1 MGENILKNVKLNN
14 NIANENIANENIS
27 ELENINKENIR
38 TVKVKNDD
46 SKKSKCEINEYNI
59 EMFHSGNH
67 FECYKFM
74 GAHLITEERKR
85 GVRFTTWAPNAKNV
99 FVVGDF
105 SNFKVEEKYKME
117 RVSEYGLYSI
127 FIPSIKSG
135 TKYKY
140 TIETSYGQY
149 IYKADPYAFKSEV
162 RPNTASIVSE
172 KSKHKWDD
180 RSWIMKRR
188 YFNMYEKPINVY
200 EAHLGSWKMYGDKSL
215 TYRELAEQL
224 PQYLSEM
231 GYTHIEILPIVEH
244 PLDASWGYQGVGY
257 YSVTSRY
264 GTPDDFK
271 YLINSFHKEGIG
283 VILDWVPG
291 HFCKDSHGLYM
302 FDGTPTYEYAAG
314 WKGENKGWG
323 TNNFDLGRNEVKS
336 FLISNALYWIKEFHI
351 DGLRVDA
358 VTNMLYLNYDR
369 KYGEWEPNIYGGDGN
384 LEAIEFIKLF
394 NTIIDKEYPTVMT
407 IAEESTAWPKISKP
421 IEEGGLGFKFKWN
434 MGWMHDT
441 LKYVKEDPINRKY
454 HHDKMT
460 FSMAYHYTENFI
472 LSISHDEVVHLK
484 GSLVNK
490 MWGDYWNKF
499 AGLRLYMAHMIAHP
513 GKKLTFMGTEFA
525 QFAEWQEYKSLD
537 WHLLEQFEMH
547 QKINKY
553 CKELNKYYKENKSLW
568 ELDYD
573 SSGFQ
578 WISADNYADS
588 IFSFIRKGK
597 NKREISIVVCNYTP
611 VVRYDHRIGVPFLE
625 SYIESFNSDKIEF
638 GGSGQIIDTDLV
650 AEEKPWNNQPYSI
663 SIKVPPMAAIILKL
677 KDK

>member
-1 MGENILKNVKLNN
+1 MGTNILETIKADS
-14 NIANENIANENIS
+14 NIANESIV
-27 ELENINKENIR
+27 ELEQFNEESVKRI
-38 TVKVKNDD
+38 KVKNED
-46 SKKSKCEINEYNI
+46 SKKTKCEINELNI
-59 EMFHSGNH
+59 EKFHSGNH
-67 FECYKFM
+67 FECYGFM
-74 GAHLITEERKR
+74 GAHLITEGRKR
-85 GVRFTTWAPNAKNV
+85 GVRFTTWAPNAKNI

-105 SNFKVEEKYKME
+105 SNFEVQEKYKMN

-127 FIPSIKSG
+127 FIPGIKGG
-135 TKYKY
+135 TKYKFA
-140 TIETSYGQY
+140 IETSYGHH
-149 IYKADPYAFKSEV
+149 IYKADPYAFRSEV

-188 YFNMYEKPINVY
+188 YFNMYEKPINIY

-224 PQYLSEM
+224 PKYLSDM

-257 YSVTSRY
+257 YSATSRY
-264 GTPDDFK
+264 GTADDFK
-271 YLINSFHKEGIG
+271 YLINEFHKEGIG

-369 KYGEWEPNIYGGDGN
+369 KYGEWEPNKYGGDGN
-384 LEAIEFIKLF
+384 LEAIEFIKLL
-394 NTIIDKEYPTVMT
+394 NTVIDKEYPTVMT

-421 IEEGGLGFKFKWN
+421 VEEGGLGFKFKWN

-454 HHDKMT
+454 HHNKMT

-484 GSLVNK
+484 GSLINK

-499 AGLRLYMAHMIAHP
+499 AGLRLYMAHMITHP
-513 GKKLTFMGTEFA
+513 GKKLTFMGTEFG

-553 CKELNKYYKENKSLW
+553 CKELNKYYKDNASLW
-568 ELDYD
+568 ELDYEN
-573 SSGFQ
+573 SGFE

-597 NKREISIVVCNYTP
+597 DEREISIVVCNYTP
-611 VVRYDHRIGVPFLE
+611 VVRYDYRIGVPFLE
-625 SYIESFNSDKIEF
+625 DYIESFNSDKVEF

-650 AEEKPWNNQPYSI
+650 AEEKSWNGQPYSI
-663 SIKVPPMAAIILKL
+663 NIKVPPMAAIILKL
-677 KDK
+677 KNK